1 MLLPI
6 LQQELEQRLSEFRGD
21 VGAVAAGAAVVDL
34 TGVVAL
40 ATEGVTQIGSD
51 TPVAET
57 DAWHIGSCTKMFTA
71 LTMATLIE
79 DGRLDWGTTLANVFT
94 DVGSVDSSWRRV
106 TIEDL
111 LQCRAGIRANIPIS
125 EMGAAHR
132 CEDQLSDQRTT
143 LAQSVLAAPSHNPG
157 RFVYSNVGYILAGA
171 AIDRL
176 AEVPYENALAQRV
189 MSPAGI
195 TDFGFGAPPRI
206 SGHRRAFQFGPIGVG
221 GLIALD
227 PDEPAND
234 NPALYTPAGRLH
246 LPLEQWAKVI
256 GLFFGENEEVVSLD
270 SLRRIATSPS
280 GGHFAMGWG
289 AHPLGGLGMQGSNTL
304 SCATVRLVG
313 QYAALVVVSDARPK
327 VLRGS
332 ATLADQMVAA
342 AHER

>member
-176 AEVPYENALAQRV
+176 ANTPHSSLSAMHVLRSFEEVPPWR
-189 MSPAGI
+189 
-195 TDFGFGAPPRI
+195 TK
-206 SGHRRAFQFGPIGVG
+206 
-221 GLIALD
+221 
-227 PDEPAND
+227 
-234 NPALYTPAGRLH
+234 
-246 LPLEQWAKVI
+246 W
-256 GLFFGENEEVVSLD
+256 
-270 SLRRIATSPS
+270 LRRPTSVSPS
-280 GGHFAMGWG
+280 VGRC
-289 AHPLGGLGMQGSNTL
+289 HPIRRG
-304 SCATVRLVG
+304 RF
-313 QYAALVVVSDARPK
+313 PF
-327 VLRGS
+327 LRGS
-332 ATLADQMVAA
+332 SGLRCSRHQG
-342 AHER
+342 